1 MAPRLTEHAPSGEW
15 PRDDEAG
22 TLTLAFD
29 ERHRR
34 RVRLTSD
41 QGADLMLDL
50 PRAVALEEED
60 GLLCELG
67 GWFRVIAAAEPV
79 LEVAGRDGLHLARLA
94 WHLGNRHTPT
104 EIRANALRVRQDH
117 VLEAMLDGLG
127 GSMRHLVVPF
137 MPERGAY
144 HDHG

>member
-1 MAPRLTEHAPSGEW
+1 MAPRLIEHAPPGEW

-50 PRAVALEEED
+50 PRAVALAEED
-60 GLLCELG
+60 GLKCELG
-67 GWFRVIAAAEPV
+67 GWFRVIAAPEPV
-79 LEVAGRDGLHLARLA
+79 LEVAGRDATHLARLA

-104 EIRANALRVRQDH
+104 EVRANALRVRQDH

-127 GSMRHLVVPF
+127 GLTRRLVVPF
-137 MPERGAY
+137 APERGAY
-144 HDHG
+144 HDHD